1 MKFGKRYNPG
11 KKDILAKHKMT
22 SLPNTKFPNNPDVLI
37 IGGGLAGLVSAIHLS
52 RLGLQVVLIEKNG
65 YPKHKVC
72 GEYIS
77 NEVLPYLRFLE
88 ADPMILGAKL
98 INRFVMTS
106 LKGKKIES
114 KLSMG
119 GFGISRYTLDHFLF
133 QKAKENGCNIIKATV
148 DKVSFLKDQFEVK
161 TRDGQVFSAKIVI
174 GAFGK
179 RSNIDLNL
187 DRPFIKSKSPF
198 LAVKGHFKGDFPDDL
213 VELHNFKG
221 GYCGVSKVENDHL
234 NICYLADYQSFQ
246 KFNNIDDFQNEVLFK
261 NPHLR
266 NIFENTEPVFQK
278 PLTISQV
285 SFLPKKPVENHI
297 LMSGDAAGMIHPL
310 CGNGMAMAIHSAK
323 ILSELIEK
331 YFNGQIQTREK
342 LELEYTGQ
350 WNAQFQKRLMAG
362 RIFQTVFRM
371 DKLSE
376 LMMAGLTMFP
386 KLLPLFIRQTHG
398 KPIVVQQ

>member
-1 MKFGKRYNPG
+1 M
-11 KKDILAKHKMT
+11 
-22 SLPNTKFPNNPDVLI
+22 
-37 IGGGLAGLVSAIHLS
+37 
-52 RLGLQVVLIEKNG
+52 
-65 YPKHKVC
+65 
-72 GEYIS
+72 
-77 NEVLPYLRFLE
+77 
-88 ADPMILGAKL
+88 
-98 INRFVMTS
+98 
-106 LKGKKIES
+106 
-114 KLSMG
+114 
-119 GFGISRYTLDHFLF
+119 DHFLF
-133 QKAKENGCNIIKATV
+133 QKAMENGGNIIKATV
-148 DKVSFLKDQFEVK
+148 DKVTFLEDQFEVK

-350 WNAQFQKRLMAG
+350 WNAQFQKRLMSG
-362 RIFQTVFRM
+362 RIFQTFFRM
-371 DKLSE
+371 DGLSE
-376 LMMAGLTMFP
+376 IMMTGLTMFP